1 MPKLASELRLLEASS
16 GSKGGG
22 DTMQGMEMD
31 TTGSCKVMEISQQW
45 MSRVLLRWRARPVCV
60 KPLLHPR
67 HRTCR
72 VVIIRDKHF
81 QHMWRGEKVALQV
94 PSVHEELSL

>member
-1 MPKLASELRLLEASS
+1 MPKLASGLRLLEASS

-22 DTMQGMEMD
+22 DAVQGMEMD
-31 TTGSCKVMEISQQW
+31 TTGSRKVMEISRQRT
-45 MSRVLLRWRARPVCV
+45 SRVLLRWRARPVCV

-67 HRTCR
+67 HRTCG

-81 QHMWRGEKVALQV
+81 RHVWRGEKVVLQV
-94 PSVHEELSL
+94 LSVHGELSL